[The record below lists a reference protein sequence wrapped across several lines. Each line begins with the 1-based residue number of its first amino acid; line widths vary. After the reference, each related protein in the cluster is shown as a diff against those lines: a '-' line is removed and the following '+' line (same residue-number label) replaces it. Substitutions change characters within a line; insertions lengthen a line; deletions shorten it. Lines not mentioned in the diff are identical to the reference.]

1 MYTLRIVNHV
11 TQEILEGKFTTASA
25 AKRAANIAYFAAQYD
40 DNVEILVISNK
51 TGEIIWF

>member
-1 MYTLRIVNHV
+1 MYTLRIENHI
-11 TQEILEGKFTTASA
+11 TLERLEAEFKTASA

-51 TGEIIWF
+51 TGEVIWF

>member
-1 MYTLRIVNHV
+1 MYTLRIENHV
-11 TQEILEGKFTTASA
+11 TLEILEAKFKTASA

-40 DNVEILVISNK
+40 DNIEILIISNK